1 MKNGAVSET
10 GTHRELMSKDGEYA
24 KLYNIQAESFLSE
37 ASNNVDGLEVE
48 ELQAEVSHLEYYMI
62 VQLIQPLLGD
72 Q

>member
-10 GTHRELMSKDGEYA
+10 GTHRELMSKDAEYA

-37 ASNNVDGLEVE
+37 ASNNADGLEVE
-48 ELQAEVSHLEYYMI
+48 ELQAEVSHLECYMN